1 MKFAIQKF
9 FSQTTA
15 WLAQLPAPQRKCI
28 TGLAIYTVLRILWGP
43 GPKHE
48 EEYAFFY
55 LHEVILYVVSFYM
68 ALKYPRIILNAFA
81 IATAFFLTW
90 VGLVFRAAIRYDYLF
105 WEMLPAFVVGL
116 QRTVVLLGISLAM
129 NALILSLKRWTSKN
143 KREVTDATN
152 ELRKM
157 LPNDAD
163 Y

>member
-55 LHEVILYVVSFYM
+55 LHEVILYVVSIYM
-68 ALKYPRIILNAFA
+68 ALKHPCIILNAIA

-90 VGLVFRAAIRYDYLF
+90 VGLVFRIAIRYDYSF
-105 WEMLPAFVVGL
+105 FEMLPAFQIGL
-116 QRTVVLLGISLAM
+116 QRAVILLGVSLAM
-129 NALILSLKRWTSKN
+129 NVLILFLKQWTS
-143 KREVTDATN
+143 RDRQEADDATN
-152 ELRKM
+152 KLRKM
-157 LPNDAD
+157 FPHDGD